1 MEKVNDVVRRPYSSL
16 DDVKGEVFIDGSFM
30 GHSLEKR
37 VWKDKATGQE
47 KTLDVDCAF
56 LQNDRVGIVVVRCFN
71 PTFDFNTL
79 KMGDKCYFPIEKYE
93 KENGLRAFSIRV

>member
-1 MEKVNDVVRRPYSSL
+1 MAEKKYTSLADVQ
-16 DDVKGEVFIDGSFM
+16 GEMFIDGKFM

-37 VWKDKATGQE
+37 TWKDKTTGQE

-56 LQNDRVGIVVVRCFN
+56 LQNERVGMVVVRCFN
-71 PTFDFNTL
+71 PTIDFNSF
-79 KMGDKCYFPIEKYE
+79 KIGEMVYFPFEKYE